1 MSHSLLLL
9 LGRLAVGV
17 AVFLVGGGGSVFS
30 RLFVVDVVVVA
41 VVAGVPVIGAVIVCF
56 VLLFD

>member
-1 MSHSLLLL
+1 MLSC
-9 LGRLAVGV
+9 
-17 AVFLVGGGGSVFS
+17 
-30 RLFVVDVVVVA
+30 LFFDVVVVA